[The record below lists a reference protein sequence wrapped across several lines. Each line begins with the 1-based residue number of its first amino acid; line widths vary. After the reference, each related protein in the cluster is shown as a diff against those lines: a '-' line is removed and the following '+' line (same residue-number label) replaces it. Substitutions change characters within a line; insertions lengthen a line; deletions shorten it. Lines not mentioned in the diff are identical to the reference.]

1 MNVEDMLTNIAL
13 WFSSKNEGVFIM
25 HEFGGQDDAYV
36 LESKQHNYHQVR
48 TTLKEILTE
57 NGSEILG
64 IDYIHSTQS
73 YTVTVRTQGAKS
85 LRYFVISHVPGDKII
100 GF

>member
-13 WFSSKNEGVFIM
+13 WFSSKNDGVFIM

-36 LESKQHNYHQVR
+36 LEPKQYNYHKIR
-48 TTLKEILTE
+48 TTLKGILTE

-64 IDYIHSTQS
+64 IDYTHSTQS
-73 YTVTVRTQGAKS
+73 YTITVRTPGEKGS
-85 LRYFVISHVPGDKII
+85 RYFVLSHVPEEKII

>member
-13 WFSSKNEGVFIM
+13 WFSSKNEGVFIL

-36 LESKQHNYHQVR
+36 LEPRHHNYHQVR
-48 TTLKEILTE
+48 TTLKGILTD

-73 YTVTVRTQGAKS
+73 YTIAVRTPGVKE
-85 LRYFVISHVPGDKII
+85 LRYFVLSHVPGEKII
-100 GF
+100 SF